1 MIRTAILSLLIV
13 ALAGGAQVFAQ
24 GRQPYTPKQG
34 DAERRAITDALR
46 APVEKQLKQ
55 KVVFKIDH
63 LKVQNDWA
71 FLRGVPQQPGGAALD
86 YKGTPYQTAV
96 EEGAFDDG
104 FVALLR
110 KRRGRWQVVQFV
122 VGATDV
128 PYVGWDKKYRAPSA
142 IFEGDDQ

>member
-1 MIRTAILSLLIV
+1 MIRAAIFSFTIV
-13 ALAGGAQVFAQ
+13 ALAVGALAQ
-24 GRQPYTPKQG
+24 QQQPYTPKQG

-46 APVEKQLKQ
+46 APVEKRLKQ

-63 LKVQNDWA
+63 LRVQKDWA

-86 YKGTPYQTAV
+86 YKGTPYQDAIDA
-96 EEGAFDDG
+96 GAFDDG
-104 FVALLR
+104 IVALLR
-110 KRRGRWQVVQFV
+110 KRRGRWQVVQYV

-128 PYVGWDKKYRAPSA
+128 PYVDWDKKYRAPSA